1 MRKLDSV
8 DSTLAAEVVA
18 DALSAVTKQSAVE
31 RGEVVDSRAPLDK
44 PEDGDEGLSID
55 FMIALQSGS
64 LKSER
69 VTTLE
74 EDDSAVIKEH
84 QDLAAKLVQ
93 MNVKLIDGS
102 LPDKDIITL
111 MSSSTI
117 GKFSDGNV
125 IIFYDVKSSGE
136 DAKRPEVR
144 KPMLRKTRLDRSV
157 KLALHCRTPD
167 DIGIRETDF
176 FVMMDGGRHGN
187 TSTLTG
193 SLKDDADKAMS

>member
-1 MRKLDSV
+1 MRKLESV

-44 PEDGDEGLSID
+44 PDDGDEGLSID

-125 IIFYDVKSSGE
+125 IIF
-136 DAKRPEVR
+136 
-144 KPMLRKTRLDRSV
+144 
-157 KLALHCRTPD
+157 
-167 DIGIRETDF
+167 
-176 FVMMDGGRHGN
+176 
-187 TSTLTG
+187 
-193 SLKDDADKAMS
+193 